1 MMLVLWIAL
10 ALVGT
15 ALVVLGANAG
25 TRWLAARKEHDDA
38 PGVRSAATF
47 SLDDDPESI
56 ASVLAALGHALEAIG
71 VDASSFEAKGAGFEL
86 DGTLGESAFRVTVA
100 RLDDEDGAPPTY
112 LLLLHARTLGRYR
125 YVAPPPTATTHALL
139 QAMDEALASCPE
151 VASLAWRTRQD
162 EASLGG

>member
-1 MMLVLWIAL
+1 MLLHWLAL

-15 ALVVLGANAG
+15 ALVVLGVGAG
-25 TRWLAARKEHDDA
+25 SRWLAAKKEHDDA

-47 SLDDDPESI
+47 VIDDDPEAI
-56 ASVLAALGHALEAIG
+56 GAVLARLGHALEAIG
-71 VDASSFEAKGAGFEL
+71 ADHGSFDARGAGFEL
-86 DGTLGESAFRVTVA
+86 DGVLGESAFRVTVA
-100 RLDDEDGAPPTY
+100 RLDESDDLPPTY

-125 YVAPPPTATTHALL
+125 YVAPPATATTHALL

-162 EASLGG
+162 EPASFGG